1 MMNNFMP
8 KFNIF
13 EETEPFIEK
22 CILPKMTQ
30 EETKSA

>member
-22 CILPKMTQ
+22 CNLPKMTQ